1 MVIFRV
7 GTRIHGRLTLLIAM
21 TGLLVAPVP
30 IAAAAS
36 GANPADSFRTPALG
50 FDAVA
55 ADSATDAWAVGTTL
69 SGGALVAHW
78 NGTAWTRVRLR
89 KSIYLSGVAAIS
101 PTDVWGVGDVL
112 NSRTGVGTGQ
122 ILRWNG
128 SAWSRTGFPAP
139 ASSLSA
145 AAATSATNAWVVG
158 YEEKSGQ
165 VLALHWNGRR
175 WRTTRTPRIAG
186 ALESVSAIS
195 ARNAWAV
202 GIVGHGGGTG
212 VGPTNT
218 ALILH
223 WDGSTWTRVAAHLPS
238 TLGNLRGV
246 TAISATD
253 AWAVGCTGCS
263 ASGAGYPVTD
273 HWTGR
278 RWQLVSTAR
287 LRSLAGLNGVASTSP
302 TDVWAVGVPGNG
314 GSGIAHWNGHGW
326 RIVASPNPDGD
337 YYPIGVAAASPT
349 TVWAVGGDEATT
361 PFEGVISGWNGL
373 AWS

>member
-1 MVIFRV
+1 MMR
-7 GTRIHGRLTLLIAM
+7 TRKHLTLLITITA
-21 TGLLVAPVP
+21 TLAAPVP
-30 IAAAAS
+30 IATAGS
-36 GANPADSFRTPALG
+36 GGANPADSFSTPALG

-55 ADSATDAWAVGTTL
+55 ADSATDAWAVGSNL

-78 NGTAWTRVRLR
+78 NGTAWTKVRLR
-89 KSIYLSGVAAIS
+89 TSIDLSGVAAIS
-101 PTDVWGVGDVL
+101 PTDVWAVGNVV
-112 NSRTGVGTGQ
+112 NSRTGVGTGR
-122 ILRWNG
+122 ILHWNG
-128 SAWSRTGFPAP
+128 SAWSQTGFPGP

-145 AAATSATNAWVVG
+145 IVATSATNAWAVG
-158 YEEKSGQ
+158 YKHKGGQ
-165 VLALHWNGRR
+165 VLALHWNGHS

-186 ALESVSAIS
+186 DLESVSATS

-202 GIVGHGGGTG
+202 GIVGNGGGTG

-223 WDGSTWTRVAAHLPS
+223 WNGSAWRRVAAHLPR

-246 TAISATD
+246 TVISASD

-263 ASGAGYPVTD
+263 AEGAGDPVTD
-273 HWTGR
+273 HWNGR
-278 RWQLVSTAR
+278 SWQRVSAAG
-287 LRSLAGLNGVASTSP
+287 LRTLAGLNGVAATSP
-302 TDVWAVGVPGNG
+302 ADVWAVGVPGNG

-337 YYPIGVAAASPT
+337 YYPLGVAAASPSS
-349 TVWAVGGDEATT
+349 VWAVGGDEATT